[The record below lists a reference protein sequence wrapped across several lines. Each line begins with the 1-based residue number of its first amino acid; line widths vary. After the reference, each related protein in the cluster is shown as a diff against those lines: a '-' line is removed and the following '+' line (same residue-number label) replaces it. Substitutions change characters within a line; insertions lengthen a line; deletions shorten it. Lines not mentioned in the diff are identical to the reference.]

1 MSIPKKYIPDSLTK
15 QDKAK
20 QKKSIEE
27 KTDRP
32 KVDSYKSKRSK
43 FVVAFEKKYNNKIT
57 DDEFISKNIIGK
69 EGIKQILAKGMA
81 AYYSSGS
88 KPNQTKESWSR
99 ARLAS
104 VIMGGKARD
113 VDRKIWD
120 KYKKK
125 DTK

>member
-1 MSIPKKYIPDSLTK
+1 MSIPKKYLPDTLTK
-15 QDKAK
+15 EDKAK

-27 KTDRP
+27 GTDRP

-43 FVVAFEKKYNNKIT
+43 FVVAFEKKYDTVIT
-57 DDEFISKNIIGK
+57 DDEFISKNIISK

-88 KPNQTKESWSR
+88 RPNQTKESWARS
-99 ARLAS
+99 RLAS
-104 VIMGGKARD
+104 VIMNGKARE

-120 KYKKK
+120 KYKKDK
-125 DTK
+125 A

>member
-1 MSIPKKYIPDSLTK
+1 MSIPKKYLPDTLTK
-15 QDKAK
+15 EDREK

-27 KTDRP
+27 GKDRP

-43 FVVAFEKKYNNKIT
+43 FVVAFEKKYDTVIT
-57 DDEFISKNIIGK
+57 DDDFISKNIISK

-88 KPNQTKESWSR
+88 RPNQTKESWSR

-113 VDRKIWD
+113 VDRKIWE
-120 KYKKK
+120 KYKKDK
-125 DTK
+125 E